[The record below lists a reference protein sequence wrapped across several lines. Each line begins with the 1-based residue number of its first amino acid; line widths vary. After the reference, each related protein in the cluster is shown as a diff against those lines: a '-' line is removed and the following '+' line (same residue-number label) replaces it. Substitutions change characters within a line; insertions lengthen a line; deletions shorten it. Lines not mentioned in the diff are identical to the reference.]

1 MRSIDETI
9 THNVDRMDYNNFIGQ
24 LRFILANHR
33 DNPKQHVRD
42 LHRKIRY
49 VLPKQRHSR
58 EPDRWIYIKLE
69 LDDGAETT
77 LRVRDD
83 NVYLTGF
90 ENKEGELFEFG
101 FSGTTMIDGS
111 KKKSR
116 PMVRDKESRFLEC
129 DVNYGSLVHG
139 GAGKLVKMCLGP
151 EPVRSAV
158 RWLSGYSQG
167 EGGRVDE
174 RTKRALAFL
183 MVMVCEATRMR
194 PLQMQAGWQAKWCCT
209 DRKHVDY
216 IWGWGD
222 MSEAL
227 LRWDRESGNFKFPQC
242 LRDIGVGSALK
253 AFGIVELLLNT
264 PIHRP
269 PRWRG
274 ERYQP
279 GRPAAGDDDDARRS
293 EQQRRRAAGDR
304 GGQRPAAGEHGSGSR
319 GQQQSPPPPPPPNK
333 KRRTEQQHDQ
343 DQQQQP
349 SDKGSGDSHQQETP
363 SESPADDF
371 VARGRP
377 LVEVFAVRA
386 GFHFVGTI
394 SVFDGM
400 RGQVI
405 YEMGNNGGAPPI
417 HGSSSS
423 SGDDDQPRPL
433 LLTGPYR
440 AISAYGSFT
449 IEVDISGAGDVGEL
463 DWDCY
468 DQAKVYDRQVTET
481 ITTSSS
487 GRKVHVTYAVLS
499 DAVDAELEVHLRL
512 PGATAA
518 AVYGRIATRSKAF
531 HDEDTSWSVL
541 FDSEVEGVLL
551 VAGTRLPL
559 ARSVVAMPLGSPLLI
574 TATLYDAPPSQHGV
588 SPVFQFQD
596 MELTLDMRRCS
607 ANNGGGEFEVSI
619 TSPDHYPRPR
629 RNDTATPRPRP
640 TNHYGC
646 S

>member
-1 MRSIDETI
+1 MPRIERI
-9 THNVDRMDYNNFIGQ
+9 THSVDGMDYNNFIRQ
-24 LRFILANHR
+24 LRNILANHG
-33 DNPKQHVRD
+33 DNPRQYVRD
-42 LHRKIRY
+42 LANNIHY

-58 EPDRWIYIKLE
+58 EPDRWICIKLE

-83 NVYLTGF
+83 NVYLIGF
-90 ENKEGELFEFG
+90 ENKGGELFEFG
-101 FSGTTMIDGS
+101 FSGTMMIDGS

-116 PMVRDKESRFLEC
+116 PMVQGRESRFLEC

-139 GAGKLVKMCLGP
+139 GAGKLVKMYLGRQ
-151 EPVRSAV
+151 PVRLAV
-158 RWLSGYSQG
+158 RRLSGYSQG

-227 LRWDRESGNFKFPQC
+227 LRWQRDPDNFEFPEC
-242 LRDIGVGSALK
+242 LRDIGVGRASQALD
-253 AFGIVELLLNT
+253 IVELLLNT

-269 PRWRG
+269 PQWRG
-274 ERYQP
+274 ERYQ
-279 GRPAAGDDDDARRS
+279 RPAAGDDDASRRS
-293 EQQRRRAAGDR
+293 EQQRRGAGDR
-304 GGQRPAAGEHGSGSR
+304 GRQRPAAGEHGSGSR
-319 GQQQSPPPPPPPNK
+319 ARPPPPNPK
-333 KRRTEQQHDQ
+333 RRRTEQQHDEDQ

-349 SDKGSGDSHQQETP
+349 SDKGSGDSHQHETP
-363 SESPADDF
+363 PESPADDY

-405 YEMGNNGGAPPI
+405 YEKDNNGGAPPI

-423 SGDDDQPRPL
+423 SGDDDQSRPL

-449 IEVDISGAGDVGEL
+449 IEVDITGAGDVGEL

-468 DQAKVYDRQVTET
+468 DQEKVYDRQVTET

-531 HDEDTSWSVL
+531 HDEDRACSVL
-541 FDSEVEGVLL
+541 FDSEVKGVPL
-551 VAGTRLPL
+551 VADSHGVITRLPL

-574 TATLYDAPPSQHGV
+574 TATLYDAPPNQHGV

-596 MELTLDMRRCS
+596 MELTLDMRRRS
-607 ANNGGGEFEVSI
+607 ADNGGGEFEVSI
-619 TSPDHYPRPR
+619 TSPDHYPLPR
-629 RNDTATPRPRP
+629 RNDTATPRRRP